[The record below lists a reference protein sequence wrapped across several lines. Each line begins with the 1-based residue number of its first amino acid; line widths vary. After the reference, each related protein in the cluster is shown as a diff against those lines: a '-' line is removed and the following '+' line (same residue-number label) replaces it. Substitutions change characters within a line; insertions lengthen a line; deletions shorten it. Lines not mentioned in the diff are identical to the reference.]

1 MNATNVRFLPCG
13 DAAVLVELA
22 DLDATLRLYAAIDRA
37 VTAAVGGSGDD
48 SVWRYVTG
56 LLPAART
63 VLVSYDPLAEAMFHV
78 SAHRKSDRTAPM
90 SGYTTHVDA
99 GGYAS
104 STGAASNAAGDTHP
118 HGFRACLCDAI
129 ARLDTPPLHAG
140 STRVVEIP
148 VVYDGEDLSNVARML
163 GVSESEVVARH
174 SGHPWT
180 VAFGGF
186 APGFDYLT
194 GGDPIFDV
202 SRRTSPRLA
211 VPAGAVG
218 LAGTF
223 SGVYPRSSSG
233 GWQLIGTTDT
243 PMWDESATPPAL
255 LSPADTVRFTPV
267 RAQVRLDRTDHAIV
281 QQPEQSDARPHSV
294 EAGPVGDSTTA
305 SPTSDGHRQ
314 NHIAHTAHV
323 TCSDA
328 SSVVPAVAA
337 LEVRNPG
344 MLSTFQDEGRD
355 AARMGVTGSGAA
367 DRRAFRLVNNLVGN
381 PAGTPVIEI
390 TGGDA
395 SFVAHGDLTVAVAGA
410 PVDITISGT
419 DTIDMAGIVSATG
432 YPTTFHITQQEAFL
446 LRDGETLTIGTPR
459 AGFRDYLAVRG
470 GFDVP
475 KILNSASTD
484 TMSHL
489 GPQPLHPEQLLAIR
503 ISTPSTSSCDC
514 PATVGLPEPW
524 PDDLPRIDGS
534 VTTLTVTMGP
544 RDDWFT
550 ADGIATFLDQE
561 WTVTA
566 RSNRVGLRLEG
577 ARSLQRLDSR
587 ELASEATLP
596 GAIEVPT
603 SGQPVLFLRD
613 QPVTGGYPVIAVL
626 TRASLDLAG
635 QLPPGARIRF
645 VPQSPTQAPPPTP
658 LTPSQSQT
666 LPQSPAFPERT
677 A

>member
-1 MNATNVRFLPCG
+1 MSATNARFLPCG
-13 DAAVLVELA
+13 EAAVLVELD
-22 DLDATLRLYAAIDRA
+22 DLDATLRLYAAIEGA
-37 VTAAVGGSGDD
+37 VTAVVGTDGEGDGRAD
-48 SVWRYVTG
+48 SVWRHVTG

-63 VLVSYDPLAEAMFHV
+63 VLVSYDPLA
-78 SAHRKSDRTAPM
+78 
-90 SGYTTHVDA
+90 DA
-99 GGYAS
+99 TFPDAKR
-104 STGAASNAAGDTHP
+104 
-118 HGFRACLCDAI
+118 GFRARLCDAI
-129 ARLDTPPLHAG
+129 ARLDAHELRAG

-148 VVYDGEDLSNVARML
+148 VVYNGEDLGDVARML
-163 GVSESEVVARH
+163 GISESEVIARH

-202 SRRTSPRLA
+202 SRKTSPRLA

-243 PMWDESATPPAL
+243 PMWDERATPPAL
-255 LSPADTVRFTPV
+255 LRPADTVRFTPV
-267 RAQVRLDRTDHAIV
+267 RARVRL
-281 QQPEQSDARPHSV
+281 
-294 EAGPVGDSTTA
+294 GDSLTTA
-305 SPTSDGHRQ
+305 SPASDSHR
-314 NHIAHTAHV
+314 HDRIAHT

-328 SSVVPAVAA
+328 SSAVPVAAA

-344 MLSTFQDEGRD
+344 VLSTFQDEGRD
-355 AARMGVTGSGAA
+355 AARMGVTGSGAT
-367 DRRAFRLVNNLVGN
+367 DRRAFRLANDLVGN
-381 PAGTPVIEI
+381 PAGTPAIEI

-395 SFVAHGDLTVAVAGA
+395 SFVAHGDLTVAVTGA
-410 PVDITISGT
+410 PVDITITGT
-419 DTIDMAGIVSATG
+419 DAITTAGAVCATG
-432 YPTTFHITQQEAFL
+432 HPATFPVTRQEAFL

-459 AGFRDYLAVRG
+459 AGLRDYLAVRG

-475 KILNSASTD
+475 EILDSASTD

-489 GPQPLHPEQLLAIR
+489 GPNPLRPRQLLAIR
-503 ISTPSTSSCDC
+503 HDWWRTSHTASSR
-514 PATVGLPEPW
+514 PPLTRGLSAKLTGGEIAQRIATTVGFPELW
-524 PDDLPRIDGS
+524 PDGLPRANGQA
-534 VTTLTVTMGP
+534 TMLAVTMGP

-550 ADGIATFLDQE
+550 PDAIALFLDQE

-566 RSNRVGLRLEG
+566 QSNRVGLRLEG
-577 ARSLQRLDSR
+577 ARSLQRGDCR

-626 TRASLDLAG
+626 TRAALDLAG

-645 VPQSPTQAPPPTP
+645 AVKHTAARRHAKEKHPE
-658 LTPSQSQT
+658 
-666 LPQSPAFPERT
+666 ERT

>member
-1 MNATNVRFLPCG
+1 MSATNARFLPCG
-13 DAAVLVELA
+13 EAAVLVELD
-22 DLDATLRLYAAIDRA
+22 DLDATLRLYAAIERA
-37 VTAAVGGSGDD
+37 ATAVVGTDGEGDGRAD

-63 VLVSYDPLAEAMFHV
+63 VLVSYDPLADAIFPDAMRAGFH
-78 SAHRKSDRTAPM
+78 AR
-90 SGYTTHVDA
+90 
-99 GGYAS
+99 
-104 STGAASNAAGDTHP
+104 
-118 HGFRACLCDAI
+118 LCDAI
-129 ARLDTPPLHAG
+129 ARLDAPELHAG

-148 VVYDGEDLSNVARML
+148 VVYDGEDLGDVARML
-163 GVSESEVVARH
+163 GISESEVIARH

-202 SRRTSPRLA
+202 SRKTSPRLA

-243 PMWDESATPPAL
+243 PMWDERATPPAL
-255 LSPADTVRFTPV
+255 LKPADTVRFTPV
-267 RAQVRLDRTDHAIV
+267 RARVRL
-281 QQPEQSDARPHSV
+281 
-294 EAGPVGDSTTA
+294 GDSSTTTSPA
-305 SPTSDGHRQ
+305 SDSHR
-314 NHIAHTAHV
+314 HDRIAHT

-328 SSVVPAVAA
+328 SSTVPVAAA

-344 MLSTFQDEGRD
+344 VLSTFQDEGRD

-367 DRRAFRLVNNLVGN
+367 DRRAFRLANDLVGN
-381 PAGTPVIEI
+381 PAGTPAIEI

-395 SFVAHGDLTVAVAGA
+395 SFVAHGDLTVAVTGA
-410 PVDITISGT
+410 PVDITITGT
-419 DTIDMAGIVSATG
+419 DAITTAGAFCATG
-432 YPTTFHITQQEAFL
+432 HPATFSVTRQEAFL
-446 LRDGETLTIGTPR
+446 LRDGETLTIDTPR
-459 AGFRDYLAVRG
+459 AGLRDYLAVRG

-475 KILNSASTD
+475 EILDSASTD

-489 GPQPLHPEQLLAIR
+489 GPNPLRPGQLLAIR
-503 ISTPSTSSCDC
+503 TVSTPSTSSYVR
-514 PATVGLPEPW
+514 PFTVGFPEPW
-524 PDDLPRIDGS
+524 PDGLPRVNGPA
-534 VTTLTVTMGP
+534 TTLAVTMGP

-550 ADGIATFLDQE
+550 PDAIATFLDQE

-577 ARSLQRLDSR
+577 ARSLQRRDCR

-626 TRASLDLAG
+626 TRAALDLAG

-645 VPQSPTQAPPPTP
+645 AVKHTAARRHAKEKHSE
-658 LTPSQSQT
+658 
-666 LPQSPAFPERT
+666 ERT

>member
-1 MNATNVRFLPCG
+1 MSATNARFLPCG
-13 DAAVLVELA
+13 EAAVLVELD
-22 DLDATLRLYAAIDRA
+22 DLDATLRLYAAIEGA
-37 VTAAVGGSGDD
+37 VTAVSADGDSDRLTD

-63 VLVSYDPLAEAMFHV
+63 VLVSYDPLADAMF
-78 SAHRKSDRTAPM
+78 SDAKR
-90 SGYTTHVDA
+90 
-99 GGYAS
+99 
-104 STGAASNAAGDTHP
+104 
-118 HGFRACLCDAI
+118 GFRDCLCDAI
-129 ARLDTPPLHAG
+129 AHLDAHELHAG

-148 VVYDGEDLSNVARML
+148 VVYDGEDLGDVARML
-163 GVSESEVVARH
+163 GISESEVIARH

-202 SRRTSPRLA
+202 SRKTSPRLA

-243 PMWDESATPPAL
+243 PMWDERATPPAL
-255 LSPADTVRFTPV
+255 LRPADTVRFTPV
-267 RAQVRLDRTDHAIV
+267 RAQVRL
-281 QQPEQSDARPHSV
+281 
-294 EAGPVGDSTTA
+294 GDSSATTSPA
-305 SPTSDGHRQ
+305 SDSHR
-314 NHIAHTAHV
+314 HDRIAHT

-328 SSVVPAVAA
+328 SSAVPVAAA

-344 MLSTFQDEGRD
+344 VLSTFQDEGRD
-355 AARMGVTGSGAA
+355 AAQMGVTGSGAA
-367 DRRAFRLVNNLVGN
+367 DRRTFRLANELVGN
-381 PAGTPVIEI
+381 PAGTPAIEI

-395 SFVAHGDLTVAVAGA
+395 SFVAHGDLTVAVTGA
-410 PVDITISGT
+410 PVDITITGT
-419 DTIDMAGIVSATG
+419 DAITTAGTVCATG
-432 YPTTFHITQQEAFL
+432 HPATFPVTRQEAFL
-446 LRDGETLTIGTPR
+446 LRDGEILTIGTPR
-459 AGFRDYLAVRG
+459 AGLRDYLAVRG

-475 KILNSASTD
+475 EILDSASTD

-489 GPQPLHPEQLLAIR
+489 GPNPLRPGQLLAIR
-503 ISTPSTSSCDC
+503 TVSTPSTSSYVR
-514 PATVGLPEPW
+514 PSTVGFPEPW
-524 PDDLPRIDGS
+524 PDDLPRANGPA
-534 VTTLTVTMGP
+534 TTLAVTMGP
-544 RDDWFT
+544 RDDWF
-550 ADGIATFLDQE
+550 APDAIALFLDQE
-561 WTVTA
+561 WTVTTQ
-566 RSNRVGLRLEG
+566 SNRVGLRLKG
-577 ARSLQRLDSR
+577 AQSLQRGDCR

-626 TRASLDLAG
+626 TRAALDLAG

-645 VPQSPTQAPPPTP
+645 VVKHTAARRHATEKHSE
-658 LTPSQSQT
+658 
-666 LPQSPAFPERT
+666 ERT